1 MKKCSLILLDEVNC
15 KIKDLD
21 LDTRRQLVRKFKYE
35 IPGARFTP
43 AVKLGRWDGKVSFF
57 SLAGTTYI
65 NLLEDILPVL
75 IDNGYEIDI
84 DDHRIQQDF
93 NFKLVDNNSFAETKW
108 PRGHQLEGEPII
120 LRDHQVKAINNYL
133 ENPQSI
139 QEISTAAGKTLLT
152 TALSKAVEPY
162 GRSIV
167 IVPNRS
173 LVNQTREDY
182 VNIGLDVGVFYGKER
197 DYTKTHTIAT
207 WQSLNSIYKATKKG
221 QAPIDIHEFLDGVVC
236 VISDECHSVKGAV
249 LKDILTG
256 VMSNIPIRWGLT
268 GTIPK
273 EEFEFKALQTSI
285 GNIVGRITAKE
296 LQEKGILSNCHV
308 HIKQLQDNRVFSDYQ
323 KELKY
328 LLTDSTRA
336 VHIAQM
342 ISDIGKSG
350 NTLVLLDRIQAG
362 QQLEELLDGEAIFI
376 SGATKEKE
384 RKAEY
389 DKVRESNNKIII
401 ATSGIAAVGI
411 DIPRLFNIV
420 LIEPGKSFV
429 KVIQSIGRGLRV
441 AKDKNWVDIYD
452 ITSNCKYAKRHL
464 TVRKKWY
471 RDAEYPFKVHKLK
484 WN

>member
-336 VHIAQM
+336 AHIAQM